1 MDVLD
6 VPSSAA
12 TDGAAVARSDPGI
25 GSAAALANPSCDP
38 TTKRV
43 RYQNYAAPLCVK
55 PWTDGND
62 NGGAT
67 AQGVT
72 ATTIKVVVLYGDLPE
87 AQLATKG
94 LYTNQATG
102 ENNPNAPIDATK
114 DIDEIN
120 QHVYETWGRTVEFT
134 FVKSS
139 GADEAAQRLRD
150 AVAIAAMKPF
160 AVLDEATA
168 IGTPPVGG
176 GAVFEQAVKNAGVPL
191 VIPQNTTPKPTSR
204 PYSLLAAEFVGKQ
217 LKDGKARYAG
227 GDMRDQPRR
236 FGVLHASNFDIDY
249 FKQQLAKYG
258 VKIAADAEYAVPP
271 GEVSLQT
278 SSPEIDQQIPTLI
291 TKLKAAGVTNVI
303 MMATHSVAGSASKAM
318 KSQDWFPEITVTSF
332 PYTDLDVLARA
343 FDQDVWSH
351 AFGLVWFLPGVA
363 GGYGTSSVQ
372 SFQWFWGTDQGT
384 RWDGANAL
392 LGGLYTVIQ
401 FAGPELDKRSV
412 AAVAPRLRKANAGI
426 GGAYSASAFTF
437 EVPPPRRK
445 AASRS
450 AARRSDGSIPT
461 RRVRATTTS
470 VFRARA
476 STSTSTPGSAT
487 YPGRFQRRRSA
498 SSTPPTRRPRSLR
511 SRAPSPPG
519 RRIRARGVRAPAT
532 RRSSRPLRSR
542 DGSVRRVGPGTARG
556 AARRSSRA
564 SGAAR
569 WQRP

>member
-1 MDVLD
+1 MSVAAALAAAL
-6 VPSSAA
+6 VALALGALPS
-12 TDGAAVARSDPGI
+12 GAASSNDSIARRDPGV
-25 GSAAALANPSCDP
+25 GSAAALANPNCDP
-38 TTKRV
+38 STKRV

-55 PWTDGND
+55 PWKQGDD

-72 ATTIKVVVLYGDLPE
+72 ATTVKVVVLYGDLPE
-87 AQLATKG
+87 AQLATRG

-114 DIDEIN
+114 DVNEIN
-120 QHVYETWGRTVEFT
+120 MHVYETWGRSVEFT
-134 FVKSS
+134 FVKTS
-139 GADEAAQRLRD
+139 GADEAAQRAD
-150 AVAIAAMKPF
+150 AVKVASMKPF

-191 VIPQNTTPKPTSR
+191 VLPQNTTPEPTSR
-204 PYSLLAAEFVGKQ
+204 QYSLLAAEFVGKQ
-217 LKDGKARYAG
+217 LKGGKAQYAG
-227 GDMRDQPRR
+227 ESLKDQPRR

-249 FKQQLAKYG
+249 FQQQLGKYG
-258 VKIAADAEYAVPP
+258 VKIAADAEYTVPP

-291 TKLKAAGVTNVI
+291 TKLKAAGVNNVI

-318 KSQDWFPEITVTSF
+318 KSQNWFPEITVTSF

-384 RWDGANAL
+384 RWDGASAL

-401 FAGPELDKRSV
+401 FAGPELDKESV
-412 AAVAPRLRKANAGI
+412 AAVAPRLRKARAGI
-426 GGAYSASAFTF
+426 GGAYSDSAFTF
-437 EVPPPRRK
+437 EVPPP
-445 AASRS
+445 AP
-450 AARRSDGSIPT
+450 DG
-461 RRVRATTTS
+461 
-470 VFRARA
+470 
-476 STSTSTPGSAT
+476 
-487 YPGRFQRRRSA
+487 
-498 SSTPPTRRPRSLR
+498 
-511 SRAPSPPG
+511 
-519 RRIRARGVRAPAT
+519 GVAI
-532 RRSSRPLRSR
+532 
-542 DGSVRRVGPGTARG
+542 RG
-556 AARRSSRA
+556 AALGWFNADAEGPGNYNLGLQGKGEYQYLDAGKRYVSGTIPTAKKRFFDTANSTATFPTLPSTEPTWPSYPCTGCPSSGDTSIVA
-564 SGAAR
+564 SAS
-569 WQRP
+569 QS